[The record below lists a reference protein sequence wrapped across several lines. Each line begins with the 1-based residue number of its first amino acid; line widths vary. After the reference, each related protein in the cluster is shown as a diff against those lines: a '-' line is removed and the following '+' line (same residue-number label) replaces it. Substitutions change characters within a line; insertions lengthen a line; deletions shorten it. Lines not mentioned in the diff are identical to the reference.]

1 MVMPP
6 GSIEN
11 ANGAGV
17 QQIASV
23 ARFRIV
29 LRGPAIELHDLGG
42 HLGPLDGPAG
52 RKSPLMTLADP
63 RRAQA
68 SSLPIRS

>member
-11 ANGAGV
+11 ANDAGV

-23 ARFRIV
+23 FRFQPAV
-29 LRGPAIELHDLGG
+29 RGPAIEHHDLGG
-42 HLGPLDGPAG
+42 ALGPLDGPAC
-52 RKSPLMTLADP
+52 RKSPLMTLGDP
-63 RRAQA
+63 RRARA